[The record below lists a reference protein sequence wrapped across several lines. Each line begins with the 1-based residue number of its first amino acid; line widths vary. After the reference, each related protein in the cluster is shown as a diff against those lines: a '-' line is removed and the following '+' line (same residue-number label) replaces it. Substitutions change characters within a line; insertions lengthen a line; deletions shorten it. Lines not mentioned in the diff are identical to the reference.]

1 MSEDLARLVRRARRG
16 CEDSARALWK
26 ATAPSLRAHARILAA
41 GLPDLD
47 GDDLVQQTFL
57 ELLRMSP
64 RRIRSIR
71 DPLALL
77 HAILRSRAINARRAC
92 SRRRRHERATHL
104 PAVAPAPRAE
114 PPVLDPLALSERE
127 IVILRHA
134 CGLTFSQIA
143 CATRQPRS
151 TVADRYRRAIERLRG
166 QQQSPVTT
174 GGTP

>member
-1 MSEDLARLVRRARRG
+1 MSDELTRLVRRARRG
-16 CEDSARALWK
+16 CEDSALALWK

-47 GDDLVQQTFL
+47 ADDLVQQTFL

-77 HAILRSRAINARRAC
+77 HAILRSRAANAHRTRARW
-92 SRRRRHERATHL
+92 RRRERATRHSSL
-104 PAVAPAPRAE
+104 APAPRAE
-114 PPVLDPLALSERE
+114 PPVLDALAPCERE

-143 CATRQPRS
+143 QATRQPRS
-151 TVADRYRRAIERLRG
+151 TVADRYQRAIEMLRFHH
-166 QQQSPVTT
+166 QDPAPT